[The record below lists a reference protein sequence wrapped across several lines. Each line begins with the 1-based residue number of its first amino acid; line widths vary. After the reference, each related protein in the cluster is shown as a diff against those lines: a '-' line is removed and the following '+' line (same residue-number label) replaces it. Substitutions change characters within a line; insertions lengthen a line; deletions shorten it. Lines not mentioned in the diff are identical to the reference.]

1 MKSVTK
7 VKVNDVVLIHKLSAI
22 NRGYIGHHYL
32 LGSLAVCEDNT
43 NIEYGDFVG
52 EGTFSELHQIMQPS
66 DYIIL
71 GNLYD

>member
-7 VKVNDVVLIHKLSAI
+7 VKVNDVVLIHKPS
-22 NRGYIGHHYL
+22 IGHRYL

-43 NIEYGDFVG
+43 DIEYGDFVG
-52 EGTFSELHQIMQPS
+52 EGNFLEMHQIMQPS